1 MYLSGVFN
9 VHCYGLGSPS
19 NSRSSRHQ
27 AALLG
32 NTGFK
37 WVVINGNQSDFWNQ
51 SGCLNEHFRA
61 LSINIHDPILTAD
74 DNVLVKELFADASMA
89 SIEDSL
95 MTGTSRPLLLY
106 LPHVPLWLIDW
117 LLYLRRKAE
126 SPTVLIV
133 NNFENIIETQSKEGE
148 IDAESIL
155 VYSIYNDRPII
166 TDNNPLYFETGINNS
181 DRGHHSEMLLISSRQ
196 YEFRTRRIKNAEP
209 ISWQYDEAHVS
220 PGWK

>member
-1 MYLSGVFN
+1 
-9 VHCYGLGSPS
+9 
-19 NSRSSRHQ
+19 
-27 AALLG
+27 
-32 NTGFK
+32 
-37 WVVINGNQSDFWNQ
+37 
-51 SGCLNEHFRA
+51 
-61 LSINIHDPILTAD
+61 LTPD
-74 DNVLVKELFADASMA
+74 DNVLVKELFADSSMA

-148 IDAESIL
+148 FVVERISSIRCRKPL
-155 VYSIYNDRPII
+155 I
-166 TDNNPLYFETGINNS
+166 TVNNPLYYFETGINNS
-181 DRGHHSEMLLISSRQ
+181 DGGHHSEMLLISSRQ

-209 ISWQYDEAHVS
+209 IS
-220 PGWK
+220 